1 MTNTELK
8 LEKTLTELENIIL
21 NEQVRILEKVDIE
34 QAVNDYVEHNLS
46 EILDKYDS
54 EDILEYFSENEIKEY
69 VSDNFY
75 AEDWVEAEEVEFSW
89 NY

>member
-8 LEKTLTELENIIL
+8 LEKALTELENIVL
-21 NEQVRILEKVDIE
+21 KQQVEVLSNKEIDYADI
-34 QAVNDYVEHNLS
+34 DLS
-46 EILDKYDS
+46 EVIDKYDP